1 MPQVKIL
8 ISEDNGDFDNNSRLL
23 TESITDWEDVSDEDL
38 KLIQQYRW
46 DLQQEIFGK
55 YAYNRYL
62 VVLIKDTEP
71 VTKRISDLKEI
82 VAVKLKKAAA
92 DSKRRSEA
100 AKLSKVKREA
110 TKRANELAK
119 LKELADRHGVQVEI
133 PSSGSS

>member
-8 ISEDNGDFDNNSRLL
+8 ISEDNGDYDNNSRFI
-23 TESITDWEDVSDEDL
+23 TESITDWEDISTEDL
-38 KLIQQYRW
+38 QLLNKYRY
-46 DLQQEIFGK
+46 DLSQELLGK
-55 YAYNRYL
+55 YAYNRGLIIL
-62 VVLIKDTEP
+62 VKDHEP
-71 VTKRISDLKEI
+71 ITRRIADLKEI